1 MAIDAE
7 WTTAEALADQLAR
20 LEEPHRQKKIDTVL
34 ALVDARL
41 AGRSEETIWTRP
53 EVCNRTTYH
62 TKWKKD
68 PVFAEVLKIA
78 TAAARHYQ
86 NTRAA
91 RAIAQAAD
99 ALALASPKA
108 VGRLIRI
115 LDSMDDTDARLAAV
129 AILDRAGLET
139 AAKVE
144 THTVTSSLDEWRQDA
159 ERRRA
164 AVADMLGAMDEP
176 AGDPDAD
183 PADAAGQAAEETAEA

>member
-1 MAIDAE
+1 MIDAD
-7 WTTAEALADQLAR
+7 WSTAEALADELGR
-20 LEEPHRQKKIDTVL
+20 LEEPHRQKKIDTIL

-41 AGRSEETIWTRP
+41 SRKSEETIWARP

-68 PVFAEVLKIA
+68 PIFAEVLTRC

-91 RAIAQAAD
+91 RAIAQAAED
-99 ALALASPKA
+99 LALASPKA
-108 VGRLIRI
+108 VRRLIKI
-115 LDSMDDTDARLAAV
+115 LDADDNTDARLAAV

-139 AAKVE
+139 AAKSMSE
-144 THTVTSSLDEWRQDA
+144 QHTVTGTIDEWRQDA

-164 AVADMLGAMDEP
+164 AVDQMLGAMDDEP
-176 AGDPDAD
+176 AD
-183 PADAAGQAAEETAEA
+183 DAAYQAEEQPE

>member
-1 MAIDAE
+1 MIDAD
-7 WTTAEALADQLAR
+7 WTTAEALADELGR
-20 LEEPHRQKKIDTVL
+20 LEEPHRQKKIDTIL

-41 AGRSEETIWTRP
+41 SRKSEETIWARP

-68 PVFAEVLKIA
+68 PIFADVLQRC

-91 RAIAQAAD
+91 RAIAQAAED
-99 ALALASPKA
+99 LALASPKA
-108 VGRLIRI
+108 VRRLIKI
-115 LDSMDDTDARLAAV
+115 LDADDNTDARLAAV

-139 AAKVE
+139 AAKSE
-144 THTVTSSLDEWRQDA
+144 THTVTSTLDEWRQDA

-164 AVADMLGAMDEP
+164 AVDQMLGAMDDEP
-176 AGDPDAD
+176 AD
-183 PADAAGQAAEETAEA
+183 DAAYQAEEQPE